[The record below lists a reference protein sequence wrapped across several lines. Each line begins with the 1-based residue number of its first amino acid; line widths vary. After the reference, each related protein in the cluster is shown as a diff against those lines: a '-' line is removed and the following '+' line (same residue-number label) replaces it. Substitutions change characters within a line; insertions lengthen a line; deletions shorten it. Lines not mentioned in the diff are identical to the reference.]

1 MKKIEKNKG
10 ITLIALIVTIIVLL
24 ILAGV
29 TISTLTGES
38 GIMIKASN
46 AKKETAKA
54 NAEERVRIEVLGS
67 CDESGNVN
75 IEKLNENLRKI
86 ENLKYEGE
94 NLSEDNVIE
103 ELSATVS
110 VDGYD
115 IVIVSPIKVTE

>member
-103 ELSATVS
+103 ELPATVS

>member
-38 GIMIKASN
+38 GIMIKASD

-103 ELSATVS
+103 ELPATVS

>member
-24 ILAGV
+24 ILAAV

-103 ELSATVS
+103 ELPATVS

>member
-38 GIMIKASN
+38 GIMIKASD

-94 NLSEDNVIE
+94 NLSGDNVIE
-103 ELSATVS
+103 ELPATVS

>member
-38 GIMIKASN
+38 GIMIIASD

-103 ELSATVS
+103 ELPATVS

>member
-24 ILAGV
+24 ILAAV

-86 ENLKYEGE
+86 ENLKYEWE

-103 ELSATVS
+103 ELPATVS

>member
-10 ITLIALIVTIIVLL
+10 ITLIALIITIIVLL

-29 TISTLTGES
+29 TISTLSGES
-38 GIMIKASN
+38 GIMKKAN
-46 AKKETAKA
+46 EAKKETAQA

-75 IEKLNENLRKI
+75 LEKLNKNLRKI
-86 ENLKYEGE
+86 ENLIYEGE

-103 ELSATVS
+103 ELPATVS

>member
-86 ENLKYEGE
+86 
-94 NLSEDNVIE
+94 
-103 ELSATVS
+103 
-110 VDGYD
+110 
-115 IVIVSPIKVTE
+115 